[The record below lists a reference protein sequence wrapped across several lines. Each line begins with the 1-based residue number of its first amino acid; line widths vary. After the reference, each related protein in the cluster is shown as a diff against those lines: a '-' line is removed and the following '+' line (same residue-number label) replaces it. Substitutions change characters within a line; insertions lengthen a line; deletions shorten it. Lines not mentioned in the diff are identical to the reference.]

1 MKRNLLLLMIIPTF
15 CLLSSCSL
23 NANYDENFN
32 DGTFYNSSDL
42 EDDESSS
49 NQNNSDGNTFY
60 VSSIPQEFHF
70 NDKCY
75 VYQQGIEINENN
87 IVGLFGYF
95 INREDLE
102 KWMEIDQKNDIVYVI
117 DENNSIYHYDLSE
130 TLTNRFELFLTT
142 NTDEIALKAHGHY
155 RLYKIIEI

>member
-1 MKRNLLLLMIIPTF
+1 MKRNLLLLMIIPAF
-15 CLLSSCSL
+15 GLISSCSL
-23 NANYDENFN
+23 DGNYDENLT
-32 DGTFYNSSDL
+32 DG
-42 EDDESSS
+42 S
-49 NQNNSDGNTFY
+49 NFC
-60 VSSIPQEFHF
+60 VSSIPQEFYF

-95 INREDLE
+95 INKEDLE
-102 KWMEIDQKNDIVYVI
+102 KWMEIDQKNDIIYVI
-117 DENNSIYHYDLSE
+117 DENNSIYHYDLSG